1 MRVLVA
7 GGGNVGRYLGRILVR
22 SDHEVTIIDH
32 DESRVA
38 QAREESG
45 ATVML
50 GDATEPS
57 LLERSGI
64 RAADVVVAATG
75 HDEDNLVVAS
85 LAKFEFE
92 VPQVVARVKNALN
105 AWLYEP
111 DMGVDVLVSA
121 PHTIAQLIEEQV
133 TVGDVVQLLELARGQ
148 AGGSADAGE
157 AVRRVLED
165 MRDDV
170 ELLQAEIVVGEL
182 PLVSLPQ
189 GFLETV
195 LRNLLAN
202 ALEAGAS
209 TVELFARPDGTICV
223 SDDGPGVPPE
233 RAARIF
239 GVYSGKFGG
248 AGLGLTLCREIL
260 RRRGGDIWLE
270 LPSTFAFHIA

>member
-1 MRVLVA
+1 MSSLDAAANTQWEFGVDTHVGWTVSAAPRQEELLVDELA
-7 GGGNVGRYLGRILVR
+7 GLARAYA
-22 SDHEVTIIDH
+22 
-32 DESRVA
+32 ES
-38 QAREESG
+38 QAF
-45 ATVML
+45 V
-50 GDATEPS
+50 S
-57 LLERSGI
+57 LLAHELRTRLKVTERALSSAGDDGLDTALENT
-64 RAADVVVAATG
+64 RTVQ
-75 HDEDNLVVAS
+75 ELV
-85 LAKFEFE
+85 E
-92 VPQVVARVKNALN
+92 
-105 AWLYEP
+105 
-111 DMGVDVLVSA
+111 
-121 PHTIAQLIEEQV
+121 T
-133 TVGDVVQLLELARGQ
+133 LLELARGQ

-209 TVELFARPDGTICV
+209 TLELVARPDGTICV

-270 LPSTFAFHIA
+270 LPSTFAFLVA